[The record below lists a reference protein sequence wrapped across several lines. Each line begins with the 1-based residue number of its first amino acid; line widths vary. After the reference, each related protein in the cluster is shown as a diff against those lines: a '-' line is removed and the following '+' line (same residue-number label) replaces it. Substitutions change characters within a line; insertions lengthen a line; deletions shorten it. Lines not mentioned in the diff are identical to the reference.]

1 VTLGRVGKQFGGS
14 GEDGAHR
21 KRRLHDGGIWSVGT
35 YQWRLGTVAG
45 AADSR
50 SREHQGD
57 GAVLKEVVAEPEA
70 GRPR

>member
-1 VTLGRVGKQFGGS
+1 VTLGRVGKQFVGS

-21 KRRLHDGGIWSVGT
+21 KRRLHGGGIWSVGT